1 MEAVTVLGAG
11 TDLHH
16 AGFFR
21 LAIGKKKSTRQQLG
35 KGHTAKEF
43 TWSV

>member
-16 AGFFR
+16 ADEIFL
-21 LAIGKKKSTRQQLG
+21 LAMGSKNKIK
-35 KGHTAKEF
+35 
-43 TWSV
+43 